1 MVNGTARGLSRRPV
15 RPMLWAM
22 LIHGNRPPRA
32 TTARR
37 GPKRAGILCAA
48 AVALVLP
55 AVRPAGAQEP
65 GCNARGQN
73 IDVCAQ
79 LIRSGRFEGPVL
91 ANLYFFRGIA
101 FSRAGKHRSAIADYS
116 SAIEL
121 NPLWFAPYHNR
132 GADYRALRQPKR
144 AIADFNSVI
153 RLSPRSADAY
163 VARGV
168 VYHLD
173 LGQRR
178 RAIADYNRALRID
191 PKNGA
196 ALINRGRA
204 YQELGLKKR
213 AIRDYRRV
221 LKLFPKAEEA
231 QKRLRALGATP

>member
-1 MVNGTARGLSRRPV
+1 MLGHGECSRYPV
-15 RPMLWAM
+15 MAGSGR
-22 LIHGNRPPRA
+22 
-32 TTARR
+32 
-37 GPKRAGILCAA
+37 KRAGSLIAA
-48 AVALVLP
+48 GFALAVSSAAP
-55 AVRPAGAQEP
+55 SAAQEP
-65 GCNARGQN
+65 GCNVRSQTV
-73 IDVCAQ
+73 DVCAQ
-79 LIRSGRFEGPVL
+79 LIRSGRFDGPVL

-101 FSRAGKHRSAIADYS
+101 LSRAGKRRSAIADYT

-132 GADYRALRQPKR
+132 GADYRALGQPKR

-178 RAIADYNRALRID
+178 RAIADYNRALKID

-231 QKRLRALGATP
+231 QRRLRALGARP

>member
-1 MVNGTARGLSRRPV
+1 
-15 RPMLWAM
+15 MLGAM
-22 LIHGNRPPRA
+22 LIRGNRPPRA
-32 TTARR
+32 TTARQ
-37 GPKRAGILCAA
+37 GPKTAGRLRAGTASAA
-48 AVALVLP
+48 AIALVVL
-55 AVRPAGAQEP
+55 AVVLVAMLPAGAQEP
-65 GCNARGQN
+65 GCDARGQSVE
-73 IDVCAQ
+73 ICAQ

-178 RAIADYNRALRID
+178 RAIADYNRALKID

-231 QKRLRALGATP
+231 QKRLRAMGARP

>member
-1 MVNGTARGLSRRPV
+1 
-15 RPMLWAM
+15 MLRSM

-32 TTARR
+32 TTTRH
-37 GPKRAGILCAA
+37 GPKRAGALCMA
-48 AVALVLP
+48 AVALVFL
-55 AVRPAGAQEP
+55 AMAALSIGPAGAQEP
-65 GCNARGQN
+65 GCNARSQRVE
-73 IDVCAQ
+73 ICAQ

-101 FSRAGKHRSAIADYS
+101 FSRAGKHRSAVADYS

-132 GADYRALRQPKR
+132 GAGYRALRQPKR

-204 YQELGLKKR
+204 YQELGLKKQ

-231 QKRLRALGATP
+231 QKRLRAMGARP